1 MADIIHLTDKPIRN
15 TAATIQELRLAVDVS
30 AYDELDLLLTMY
42 EGSSISVELW
52 TGMQIETE
60 EGWVIVDTAF
70 TTISLNGETKK
81 NFKNFLR
88 YVRWKQVTSGDATFM
103 INGIGRRWA

>member
-15 TAATIQELRLAVDVS
+15 TGATTQELRLAVDVS

-42 EGSSISVELW
+42 EGSSIQVEVL

-60 EGWVIVDTAF
+60 EGWVSAGTF
-70 TTISLNGETKK
+70 STISAQGETKL
-81 NFKNFLR
+81 NLKNFLR
-88 YVRWKQVTSGDATFM
+88 YVRWDQNTAGAATFM
-103 INGIGRRWA
+103 VNGIARRWA